1 MAKKPLI
8 THPATM
14 PDPPRA
20 TMRHPKVRRITVFD
34 SAQRPI
40 YTFKPE
46 RPEELTVVIEIA
58 PDGAA
63 GGLS

>member
-1 MAKKPLI
+1 MTRPKEKP
-8 THPATM
+8 PKASM

-20 TMRHPKVRRITVFD
+20 TMRHPNTRKITVFD
-34 SAQRPI
+34 STQRPI

-46 RPEELTVVIEIA
+46 RPEEMTIVVEIA